1 MDSIQKAIGIF
12 KAAVE
17 AVNPS
22 VLIHHQVRWN
32 KPHLIINDHSTQL
45 KSTGRIF
52 ILGAGK
58 ASALMAQAM
67 EDILGDDVYTG
78 LVITK
83 HGHGLSLNKTKVLE
97 AGHPVPDSN
106 SVRATKEMLDLLTAL
121 TPDDVVLFLLSGGAS
136 SLLADFPEGSDL
148 PDLQKTF
155 EVLLKSGADIH
166 EMNTVRKHLSN
177 VKGGQFARKIYPA
190 KLFSLVLSD
199 VIGDDLDVIGSGPT
213 VPDKT
218 SFEDAR
224 NVLLKYRIEDKV
236 PASVYRYILAGCAGI
251 IPDTPKPDDPGF
263 RHTHNLIIGNNKI
276 ALEAAASKAREAG
289 YHAHIVTNTLRGE
302 AADVGK
308 MLAQKAIEYTGPFPA
323 CLLYGGETTTNVTG
337 NGLGGRNTELVLAA
351 GMSLL
356 SYPGLTLLSGGT
368 DGTDGPT
375 DAAGAVVTAD
385 MMKRLIEQGRS
396 PQHYLGDND
405 SYHFFSNTEALIK
418 TGPTQ
423 TNVMDIVV
431 TLIDPS
437 NDKSS
442 A

>member
-1 MDSIQKAIGIF
+1 MESIQKAIGIF

-22 VLIHHQVRWN
+22 VLIRNQVRWN
-32 KPHLIINDHSTQL
+32 KPDLIINDHSTQVRPN
-45 KSTGRIF
+45 GRIF
-52 ILGAGK
+52 IMGAGK
-58 ASALMAQAM
+58 ASALMARAV
-67 EDILGDDVYTG
+67 EDILEDDVYTG

-83 HGHGLSLNKTKVLE
+83 HGHGLSLIKTKVLE
-97 AGHPVPDSN
+97 AGHPVPDSS
-106 SVRATKEMLDLLTAL
+106 SVKATKEMLDLIAAL

-148 PDLQKTF
+148 TDLQKTF
-155 EVLLKSGADIH
+155 DVLLKSGADIH
-166 EMNTVRKHLSN
+166 EMNTVRKHLSY
-177 VKGGQFARKIYPA
+177 VKGGQLAKKIYPA
-190 KLFSLVLSD
+190 KLFSLILSD

-213 VPDKT
+213 VADKT
-218 SFEDAR
+218 SFKDAR
-224 NVLLKYRIEDKV
+224 NILVKYRIEDQI
-236 PASVYRYILAGCAGI
+236 PASVNRYMLAGCAGK

-276 ALEAAASKAREAG
+276 ALDAAAHKAREAG
-289 YHAHIVTNTLRGE
+289 YHAHVVTNTLRGE
-302 AADVGK
+302 ASDVGK
-308 MLAQKAIEYTGPFPA
+308 MLVQKAIEYTGPFPA
-323 CLLYGGETTTNVTG
+323 CLLYGGETTANVTG
-337 NGLGGRNTELVLAA
+337 NGLGGRNMELALAA
-351 GMSLL
+351 GMAILPH
-356 SYPGLTLLSGGT
+356 PGLTLLSGGT

-385 MMKRLIEQGRS
+385 MMKRLIEQGRN
-396 PQHYLGDND
+396 PQHYLDDND
-405 SYHFFSNTEALIK
+405 SYHFFSDTEALIK

-437 NDKSS
+437 NDKFS